1 MESNEFPKL
10 EFTEQEPSAPVEGDD
25 SDGSEYTDD
34 VILNIEKKRHLMM
47 LVNSYDIELSSV
59 LGRLDLFFPRVPKFG
74 NVWYHSRRETLE
86 LAAMFVNGKCV
97 RGGSAGLLIEGD
109 IEIDYVTSRG
119 YVPLGE
125 PFHITDA
132 QDREVTALN
141 GLVAIDA
148 IDGRLEAF
156 GYNPAETNVLYR
168 VMTRPTVPG
177 KTLRENCVHV
187 LRDSAMRMED
197 PIKVG
202 DKIQFYAYDYHRI
215 INDLGEK
222 LAPHATEKEDKI
234 VLSFSSLMNPDL
246 LQKVAQT
253 HPLGANNGSSS
264 TPVPFYSAVKNLS
277 SEAERI
283 TNAIQKR
290 SESNGGGEANSQY
303 KSPPS
308 LPLDLDVIPSTE
320 DMKHEVERLV
330 KYHHKFPEAA
340 GILSHRTLI
349 PHTPASPSDA
359 PGMET
364 TSSVGVV
371 SMAILRPSSSTPS
384 LSAKE

>member
-1 MESNEFPKL
+1 MWSRVVGSCRSSPGSRLYTRKLLLRASVRHQCTGLSTEDKQEKAWTWISASASSSRVAEVIDHCCLQLKRQSQGPVPDNSSTIAFVWGGSWHHGNQLHNVPARLEEEGICPAHRVFGATHYHSIMGLGHSPKKLSLCITVAHFPGVQFKPFHMESNEFPKL

-109 IEIDYVTSRG
+109 IEIDYLTSRG

-202 DKIQFYAYDYHRI
+202 DKIQFI
-215 INDLGEK
+215 
-222 LAPHATEKEDKI
+222 
-234 VLSFSSLMNPDL
+234 F
-246 LQKVAQT
+246 
-253 HPLGANNGSSS
+253 
-264 TPVPFYSAVKNLS
+264 
-277 SEAERI
+277 
-283 TNAIQKR
+283 
-290 SESNGGGEANSQY
+290 
-303 KSPPS
+303 
-308 LPLDLDVIPSTE
+308 
-320 DMKHEVERLV
+320 
-330 KYHHKFPEAA
+330 
-340 GILSHRTLI
+340 
-349 PHTPASPSDA
+349 
-359 PGMET
+359 
-364 TSSVGVV
+364 
-371 SMAILRPSSSTPS
+371 
-384 LSAKE
+384 